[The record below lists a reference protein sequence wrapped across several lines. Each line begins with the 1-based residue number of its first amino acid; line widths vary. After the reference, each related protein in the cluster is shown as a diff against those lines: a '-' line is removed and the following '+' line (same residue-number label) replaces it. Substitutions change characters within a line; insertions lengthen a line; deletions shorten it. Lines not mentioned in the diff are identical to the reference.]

1 MRILI
6 AEDDLTSRIFI
17 SKLLSIYGECD
28 TTVDG
33 IQAIEAFVIG
43 MDSGKPYDLI
53 CLDVIMPK
61 VDGIMA
67 LITIRELEDK
77 RKIEVSKR
85 AKIIVTTALGETDY
99 VMSAFKTDME
109 VYVSKPLGIDSMEKA
124 MGKLGLI

>member
-6 AEDDLTSRIFI
+6 AEDDLISRTVI

-61 VDGIMA
+61 VDGIKA
-67 LITIRELEDK
+67 LRIIRELEEK

-109 VYVSKPLGIDSMEKA
+109 VYVGKPLGIDSMEKA

>member
-6 AEDDLTSRIFI
+6 AEDDLISRTVI

-28 TTVDG
+28 ITVDG

-61 VDGIMA
+61 VDGIKA
-67 LITIRELEDK
+67 LRIIRELEEK

-109 VYVSKPLGIDSMEKA
+109 VYVGKPLGIDSMEKA